1 MEALHKMDGGLKVL
15 YGVEAY
21 LVDDTAKAVFGDKEC
36 AFDDEF
42 VVFDIETTGFSSVTD
57 KIIEIGAVRV
67 ENGIIISRFQTYVK
81 PFKRIPSN
89 ITALTGITEDDVKNA
104 PRIEDAIEKF
114 LNFIGNDILVAHN
127 AAFDM
132 RFVCTVC
139 VLLGLNIQNQVI
151 DSVKLAKKYI
161 KGTKNYKLETLKEHL
176 RIRLDSHNASDDCT
190 VTYNVVEECRRIMLG
205 CAEKL

>member
-1 MEALHKMDGGLKVL
+1 MTKTERDSAMLENDASIPTR
-15 YGVEAY
+15 Y
-21 LVDDTAKAVFGDKEC
+21 
-36 AFDDEF
+36 
-42 VVFDIETTGFSSVTD
+42 VVFDLETTGFSPEYAE
-57 KIIEIGAVRV
+57 IIEIGAVRV

-89 ITALTGITEDDVKNA
+89 ITALTGITESDVKNA
-104 PRIEDAIEKF
+104 PRIEDAIVKF
-114 LNFIGNDILVAHN
+114 LDFIGNDILVAHN
-127 AAFDM
+127 SAFDM

-139 VLLGLNIQNQVI
+139 ILLGLNIQNQVI

-176 RIRLDSHNASDDCT
+176 GIRLDSHNASDDCT

-205 CAEKL
+205 CTAKK